1 VTKSAHGTQR
11 ELVASLKRQ
20 AARTG
25 AATPAVRGADWRLA
39 TVTAV
44 GTGTVTADGIP
55 NIRCMEWYSTPAI
68 GDVIRIDQSSS
79 GNWVAMGRLAS
90 TAGASWTT
98 PTLGTGYTQGNT
110 STSGNLNG
118 PIRYRKINV
127 QGTWFMEWDGG
138 ANRASGAQTANI
150 LSAALAAAYRPAARA
165 SFVIPRN
172 ATAITGVAG
181 STSVFH
187 SLKVDFEM
195 DGTVPLIS
203 ATAGD
208 VETSWFSLR
217 GIRYPLA

>member
-1 VTKSAHGTQR
+1 MTTSSHATQR
-11 ELVASLKRQ
+11 DLVASLKGQ

-39 TVTAV
+39 TVTAI
-44 GTGTVTADGIP
+44 GAGTVTADGIVA
-55 NIRCMEWYSTPAI
+55 RCMEWYSAPAI

-90 TAGASWTT
+90 AGGASWTT
-98 PTLGTGYTQGNT
+98 PTLGTGYTQGNFT
-110 STSGNLNG
+110 TTGNLNG

-127 QGTWFMEWDGG
+127 QGTWFMEWDGA
-138 ANRASGAQTANI
+138 ANRANGAQVANI
-150 LSAALAAAYRPAARA
+150 LSAALAAAYRPAGRA
-165 SFVIPRN
+165 SFVIARN
-172 ATAITGVAG
+172 ATSITGVAA

-187 SLKVDFEM
+187 SLKIDFEM

-208 VETSWFSLR
+208 VETNWFSLR
-217 GIRYPLA
+217 GIRYPLS